1 MRAAAILGLGSSI
14 RDLKPFQNHHPE
26 ISWSLGLPAYG
37 TSDIVLIFGGD
48 GTVHRHLAALVKL
61 ALPVLVVPRGSGNDF
76 ARALGIESVQDALCA
91 CQRFVTG
98 QSTTRCIDLGS
109 IEPLPAGTRSGR
121 NQHVAGHI
129 ASKHYFCCVAGA
141 GLDAAVTR
149 LANRLPPWLRAH
161 GGYALSLPVGLA
173 CFDPCH
179 VTVLQESAADPN
191 AFTKRYA
198 QPALLAAVANT
209 PTYGGGMRIA
219 PRAALEDG
227 LLDVC
232 IVGKIPKFKLLALF
246 PTVYRGR
253 HLGIKRVDYFQVKG
267 VRIQTP
273 RPIDVYADGEYV
285 CQTPVQVSVVPHA
298 LSVIAPQ
305 TVGSTDERARTTAA
319 KT

>member
-14 RDLKPFQNHHPE
+14 RDLNPFQNLHPD
-26 ISWSLGLPAYG
+26 ITWSLGLPAYG

-48 GTVHRHLAALVKL
+48 GTVHRHLAPLVEL
-61 ALPVLVVPRGSGNDF
+61 GLPVLVVPRGSGNDF
-76 ARALGIESVQDALCA
+76 ARALGIESLQDALRA
-91 CQRFVTG
+91 WQRFVAG

-109 IEPLPAGTRSGR
+109 IEPLPAGTRSSR
-121 NQHVAGHI
+121 NQLVADHI

-149 LANRLPPWLRAH
+149 LANLLPPWLRAH

-173 CFDPCH
+173 GFDACRF
-179 VTVLQESAADPN
+179 TVLEESATDPE
-191 AFTKRYA
+191 AFTERYS
-198 QPALLAAVANT
+198 QPALLAVAANT

-232 IVGKIPKFKLLALF
+232 IVGELPKFKLLALF
-246 PTVYRGR
+246 PTVYTGR
-253 HLGIKRVDYFQVKG
+253 HLGIKQVDYFQVKG

-273 RPIDVYADGEYV
+273 SPIDVYADGEYV

-305 TVGSTDERARTTAA
+305 TVG
-319 KT
+319 